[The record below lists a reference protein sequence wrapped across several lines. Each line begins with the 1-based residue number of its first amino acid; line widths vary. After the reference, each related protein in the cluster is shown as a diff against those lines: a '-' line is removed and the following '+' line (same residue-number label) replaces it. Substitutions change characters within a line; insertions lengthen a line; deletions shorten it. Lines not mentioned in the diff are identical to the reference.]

1 MNYIWELSIKAKNI
15 NIDEDNIFYKFGR
28 PFSAYME
35 LSFEN
40 MNQNDI
46 LHEVEI
52 NPYYRYY
59 RIFKNLFNPNINEN
73 TELIE
78 ITHDLA
84 IHHLKDIDVLMG
96 MSKREYYIKFI
107 IDDMKNGLFGQCIK
121 DKIGFFS
128 KEEQKILGNNI
139 LNLFLTGE
147 GIYLLKNTMRKI
159 FTNTYIFSN
168 ASEKDEIVFF
178 LRTERTKEREEKL
191 ELIKYLFLP
200 FKCIVEVYWEH
211 IFGIIGIDELMKIDK
226 IMNY

>member
-1 MNYIWELSIKAKNI
+1 MNYIWELSIKAKNDGI
-15 NIDEDNIFYKFGR
+15 NENNIFYKVGK
-28 PFSAYME
+28 PFSGYME

-40 MNQNDI
+40 MNQEDV
-46 LHEVEI
+46 LYEVEI

-59 RIFKNLFNPNINEN
+59 EIFKNLFEPNTKEN

-78 ITHDLA
+78 ITHDLT

-107 IDDMKNGLFGQCIK
+107 INDIKKGLFGDFIK
-121 DKIGFFS
+121 DRIEFFS
-128 KEEQKILGNNI
+128 KEEQKVLGNNI
-139 LNLFLTGE
+139 LSLFLTDE
-147 GIYLLKNTMRKI
+147 GIYLLKDTMRKI
-159 FTNTYIFSN
+159 FTSTYIFSN

-178 LRTERTKEREEKL
+178 LRTKRTKEKEEKL
-191 ELIKYLFLP
+191 ELIKYIFLP

-211 IFGIIGIDELMKIDK
+211 IFGVIGIDELMKINK